1 MLGGFISI
9 YPWLSFIYF
18 VLIII
23 FSLLFKHP
31 LYLIT
36 LFFTS
41 LSLTFC
47 FHQSHVLKSQLKFYL
62 FMAALL
68 IILNPLFV
76 GKGTTILFYIGYRN
90 ITLESVIYGILFAIS
105 LLCVLLFFISY
116 NATISSQKF
125 LYLFANII
133 PSIAF
138 IISVTMR
145 FIPLFKRRTL
155 EILAVQ
161 NTLMPLCAHAS
172 KLDKLKESTETLNTL
187 VSWTLEESLE
197 NATSMRARGYG
208 LFKRT
213 SATCYTFDRRDFY
226 ILLYMI
232 FTFFPVLIGYLI
244 GYGQFQI
251 YPSLASLDMS
261 FFQRIHYLFFILFSL
276 LPIIIEV
283 REHLRWQ
290 FMKFKT

>member
-1 MLGGFISI
+1 MLGGFISV

-18 VLIII
+18 VTIII

-36 LFFTS
+36 LLIIS
-41 LSLTFC
+41 LSMILC
-47 FHQSHVLKSQLKFYL
+47 FHQVGVLKAQLKFYL
-62 FMAALL
+62 FMASLL

-76 GKGTTILFYIGYRN
+76 GRGTTILFYIGYRN
-90 ITLESVIYGILFAIS
+90 ITLESVIYGVLFATS
-105 LLCVLLFFISY
+105 LLCVLFFFLSY
-116 NATISSQKF
+116 NAIISSQKF

-133 PSIAF
+133 PSISF

-161 NTLMPLCAHAS
+161 KTFNHLSTHTTKLS
-172 KLDKLKESTETLNTL
+172 KLKDAMETLNTL

-213 SATCYTFDRRDFY
+213 SAISYSFDRRDTY
-226 ILLYMI
+226 ILVGMI
-232 FTFFPVLIGYLI
+232 LTFIPIVLGYCI
-244 GYGQFQI
+244 GYGQFQV
-251 YPSLASLDMS
+251 YPSLDPLNISLLQ
-261 FFQRIHYLFFILFSL
+261 FIHYLCFTLFGL
-276 LPIIIEV
+276 LPIIIEI
-283 REHLRWQ
+283 REHIRWQ
-290 FMKFKT
+290 FINYKI